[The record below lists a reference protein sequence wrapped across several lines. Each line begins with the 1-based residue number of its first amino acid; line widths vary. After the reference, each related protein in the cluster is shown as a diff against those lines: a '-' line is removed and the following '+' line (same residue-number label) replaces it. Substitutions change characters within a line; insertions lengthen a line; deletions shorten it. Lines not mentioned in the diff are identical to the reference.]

1 MPAQALCRHQINPP
15 GQKHFQVIHEF
26 QVGVKVFAASPQRL
40 RSLLLD
46 PSHDQRRVT
55 ELMVSAGLI
64 ASGVTSADYRNWCGE
79 SPSQTRLRRLGR
91 DRNPANET

>member
-1 MPAQALCRHQINPP
+1 MAEAKRLRL
-15 GQKHFQVIHEF
+15 
-26 QVGVKVFAASPQRL
+26 QRL

-55 ELMVSAGLI
+55 DQMVAAGLI

-79 SPSQTRLRRLGR
+79 SPRQTRLRRL
-91 DRNPANET
+91 DCKKDPADEA